1 MAQRKQC
8 EDGNTLANLRR
19 QSSTLKKIEL
29 TENLFSMRNGF
40 HDYQNKFFADN
51 TETMQIDRFG

>member
-40 HDYQNKFFADN
+40 HDYQNKFFA
-51 TETMQIDRFG
+51 R